1 MIFQP
6 LYGEF
11 ADESLYVGIMNAFE
25 GDYELVDKYHYIN
38 SDYIE
43 CVTDTYLKIKQAQKK
58 YPLEMYDSKLG
69 EDVIGYV
76 VICKTYNF
84 LYSFGINVQYRT
96 PQNMTFFFKKIAMS
110 FNGGFTCGLWAKNM
124 RAIEYLLKNGMEIYK
139 KEDNQVHLIYN

>member
-43 CVTDTYLKIKQAQKK
+43 CVTDTYLKIKDAQNK
-58 YPLEMYDSKLG
+58 YPLDMYEIKMG
-69 EDVIGYV
+69 EEIIGYV

-84 LYSFGINVQYRT
+84 LYSFGINVNQRT
-96 PQNMTFFFKKIAMS
+96 PKNMEYFFKKIAIL

-139 KEDNQVHLIYN
+139 REDNQVHLIYN